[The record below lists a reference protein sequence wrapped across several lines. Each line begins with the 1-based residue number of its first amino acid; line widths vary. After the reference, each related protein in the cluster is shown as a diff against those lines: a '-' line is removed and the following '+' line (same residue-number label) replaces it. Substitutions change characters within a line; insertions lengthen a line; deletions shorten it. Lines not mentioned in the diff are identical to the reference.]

1 MTAIALP
8 PLTRLPE
15 GLDAVLHALQ
25 GRWRRR
31 RRNAGA
37 LLEEA
42 QTCLTVCESL
52 RSLDDASLQQR
63 IALMRE
69 ALRRDPRNARGKLID
84 ALATVGQIAW
94 RSLGKQPYPVQFMGA
109 LALHRGW
116 LAEMATGEGKT
127 LTVSLA
133 GVLAGWTGRPCHI
146 LTANDYLATRD
157 AADMTLLYESS
168 GVSVASIDSEYEPP
182 QRMEAYR
189 ADVVYTTAKE
199 LLADHLRDVL
209 AARSGKGG
217 DHAAFEKW
225 MGLPPQEDA
234 TPVLHSR
241 GLHTAII
248 DEADSVLVDEAVT
261 PLILSF
267 PRKRPGFSEAVLWAR
282 DFADR
287 LIEGEHFQAVHRTRS
302 VALLP
307 RAREVMLA
315 QAHQLHPMWRPVAR
329 REEMLRHALTVRCF
343 FHSGHQYLV
352 HDDEIVLLDE
362 FTGRMTPGRTLT
374 AGLHQAIEAREGL
387 ELTDPNESMVQMS
400 FQAFFRRFRHLAGTS
415 GTAREASNE
424 LWRIFRLAVLPIPT
438 HRPRQTV
445 ERPLKVLPTVAE
457 KWRAAV
463 EEIERIH
470 TTGRPVLVGVRS
482 VQASLELSQQLSHH
496 GLEHS
501 VLNAERHAEEAEMVS
516 HAGELGR
523 IMIATNMAGRG
534 TDIHLSAEVKQLGG
548 LHVVIAE
555 CNESARVDRQLAGRC
570 GRQGDPGSVT
580 RLLSLEDNLLRR
592 YMSQSSLKVMRMLL
606 VSGSGNLVQR
616 LAFSA
621 LKMVQRR
628 SEADAFS
635 RRWSV
640 LQSDDWMES
649 ALPFQADAH

>member
-1 MTAIALP
+1 MTAIGLP

-15 GLDAVLHALQ
+15 GLDAVMHALQ

-31 RRNAGA
+31 RRNADA

-42 QTCLTVCESL
+42 QSCLRICESL
-52 RSLDDASLQQR
+52 RSLDDASLQLR
-63 IALMRE
+63 ITLMRE
-69 ALRRDPRNARGKLID
+69 ALRRNPRNARGKLID
-84 ALATVGQIAW
+84 ALATVGQISW
-94 RSLGKQPYPVQFMGA
+94 RALGKQPYAVQFMGA

-157 AADMTLLYESS
+157 AIDMTPLYEAS
-168 GVSVASIDSEYEPP
+168 GISVASIAGEHEPP

-217 DHAAFEKW
+217 DQAAFEKW
-225 MGLPPQEDA
+225 MGLPAQDDA

-267 PRKRPGFSEAVLWAR
+267 PRKRPGFSDAILWAR

-287 LIEGEHFQAVHRTRS
+287 LVEGEDFQVVHRTRS

-307 RAREVMLA
+307 RARELMLA
-315 QAHQLHPMWRPVAR
+315 QQHQLHPMWRPIAR

-415 GTAREASNE
+415 GTAKEAAKE

-438 HRPRQTV
+438 HRPRQSV
-445 ERPLKVLPTVAE
+445 ELPLQVLPTVSD
-457 KWRAAV
+457 KWNATV
-463 EEIERIH
+463 KEIQRVH
-470 TTGRPVLVGVRS
+470 SSGRPVLIGVRS
-482 VQASLELSQQLSHH
+482 VQASLELSELLTHH
-496 GLEHS
+496 ALEHT
-501 VLNAERHAEEAEMVS
+501 VLNAERHAEEAELVS

-534 TDIHLSAEVKQLGG
+534 TDIHLSNEVKQLGG

-570 GRQGDPGSVT
+570 GRQGDPGSIT

-592 YMSQSSLKVMRMLL
+592 YMSPSSLHIMRALL
-606 VSGSGNLVQR
+606 ATGSGNVVR
-616 LAFSA
+616 RFAMFA
-621 LKMVQRR
+621 LKTVQRR
-628 SEADAFS
+628 SEADAFA

-649 ALPFQADAH
+649 ALPFQTDAH